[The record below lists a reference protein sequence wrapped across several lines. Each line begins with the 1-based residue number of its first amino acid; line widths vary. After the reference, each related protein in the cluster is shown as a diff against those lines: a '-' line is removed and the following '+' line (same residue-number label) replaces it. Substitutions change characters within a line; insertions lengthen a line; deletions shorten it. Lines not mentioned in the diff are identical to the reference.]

1 MINFKNLILSNP
13 LVDVETERMLQ
24 QEMAFSLGLYDET
37 QSSQIE
43 TLRRLCEESISD
55 KKVDVSETDR
65 QCKLIIDYITTTTG
79 GVN

>member
-1 MINFKNLILSNP
+1 MP
-13 LVDVETERMLQ
+13 
-24 QEMAFSLGLYDET
+24 FSLGLYDET